1 MAARSNMPI
10 VLGVDTGT
18 LEGRTLRWAAEQAHL
33 EGRRLQLVTAARP
46 AFPGQRDHG
55 MGSLLV
61 GSRRLNLRG
70 EAVLD
75 WAREELHLTAP
86 YVEVDQMF
94 QVADPSTLLI
104 QLTSSAHLV
113 VLGSRGRG
121 SLRSHVLG
129 SVALAVIRHAVC
141 PVVVH
146 RPVYPGLAHR
156 GIVVAAEATE
166 DSTPVLAFAFRQ
178 ASLRRLPLRVAHFV
192 YDARSELVG
201 APTVGDLAEASE
213 QHERLLA
220 ESLAGLREDFP
231 DVQVSVETERGLPA
245 QGLASLSK
253 QADVTVV
260 GRHQRGI
267 IARLLA
273 GSVSGSVVQHGHGPI
288 AIVPVS

>member
-1 MAARSNMPI
+1 
-10 VLGVDTGT
+10 
-18 LEGRTLRWAAEQAHL
+18 
-33 EGRRLQLVTAARP
+33 
-46 AFPGQRDHG
+46 

-61 GSRRLNLRG
+61 RSTGPDLRG

-75 WAREELHLTAP
+75 WAREELRLTAP
-86 YVEVDQMF
+86 YVEVDAML
-94 QVADPSTLLI
+94 QVADPSTLLVE
-104 QLTSSAHLV
+104 LTSSAHLL

-129 SVALAVIRHAVC
+129 SVALAVVRHAVC

-146 RPVYPGLAHR
+146 RPVSAGQAHR
-156 GIVVAAEATE
+156 GVVVAAEATK

-192 YDARSELVG
+192 HDERPELVG
-201 APTVGDLAEASE
+201 ALMVGDLPEDSD

-231 DVQVSVETERGLPA
+231 DVHVGVQTQRGWPA
-245 QGLASLSK
+245 QGLESLSK
-253 QADVTVV
+253 QADLTVV

-267 IARLLA
+267 VARMLA
-273 GSVSGSVVQHGHGPI
+273 GSVSGSVLQHGHGPI

>member
-1 MAARSNMPI
+1 MAARSNLPI
-10 VLGVDTGT
+10 VIGVDTST
-18 LEGRTLRWAAEQAHL
+18 VEGRTLRWAAEQAHL
-33 EGRRLQLVTAARP
+33 EGRRLQLVTAAGP
-46 AFPGQRDHG
+46 VSPGQGDHRL
-55 MGSLLV
+55 GST
-61 GSRRLNLRG
+61 RRNLRG
-70 EAVLD
+70 GAVLD

-104 QLTSSAHLV
+104 QRASSAHLV

-129 SVALAVIRHAVC
+129 SVALAVVRHAAC

-146 RPVYPGLAHR
+146 RPVCPGQARR
-156 GIVVAAEATE
+156 GVVVAAEATE
-166 DSTPVLAFAFRQ
+166 DSTSVLAFAFRQ

-201 APTVGDLAEASE
+201 VPMIGGLVEAHE

-231 DVQVSVETERGLPA
+231 DVHVSVQTPGGMPA
-245 QGLASLSK
+245 QGLASLSRK
-253 QADVTVV
+253 ADLTVV

-267 IARLLA
+267 VARLLA
-273 GSVSGSVVQHGHGPI
+273 GSVSGSVLQHGHGPI
-288 AIVPVS
+288 AIVPVT

>member
-10 VLGVDTGT
+10 VLGVDTAT

-33 EGRRLQLVTAARP
+33 EGRRLQLVTAAGP
-46 AFPGQRDHG
+46 ASPGQRDQG
-55 MGSLLV
+55 VGTLLV
-61 GSRRLNLRG
+61 SSTRLNLRG

-75 WAREELHLTAP
+75 WALEELHLTAP

-104 QLTSSAHLV
+104 QLSSSAHLV

-129 SVALAVIRHAVC
+129 SVALAVVRHAEC

-146 RPVYPGLAHR
+146 RPVCPGQAHR
-156 GIVVAAEATE
+156 GVVVAAEATE
-166 DSTPVLAFAFRQ
+166 DSMPVLAFAFRQ
-178 ASLRRLPLRVAHFV
+178 ASLRRLPLRVVHFV

-201 APTVGDLAEASE
+201 IPMAGDLSETSE
-213 QHERLLA
+213 QHERLIA

-231 DVQVSVETERGLPA
+231 DVHVSVQTQRGLPA

-253 QADVTVV
+253 QADLTVV

-267 IARLLA
+267 VARLLA
-273 GSVSGSVVQHGHGPI
+273 GSVSGSVLQHGHGPI
-288 AIVPVS
+288 AIVPVT